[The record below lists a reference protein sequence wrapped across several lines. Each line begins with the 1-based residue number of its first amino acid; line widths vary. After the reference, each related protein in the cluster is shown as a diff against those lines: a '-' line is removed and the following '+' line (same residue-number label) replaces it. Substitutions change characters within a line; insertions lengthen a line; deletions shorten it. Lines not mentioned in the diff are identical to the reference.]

1 MTTKKREAIMACAM
15 DLMDAYDNW
24 LDADYM
30 EELEEAVEK
39 YNICLKQLS
48 RYTGKDKHAI
58 ASALGN
64 QNGVTYNLDW
74 LRNLGVEI

>member
-1 MTTKKREAIMACAM
+1 MTSKREKIMACAM
-15 DLMDAYDNW
+15 DLMDAYDEW
-24 LDADYM
+24 QDADYM
-30 EELEEAVEK
+30 EEQEEAAEK

-74 LRNLGVEI
+74 LRGLGVDV

>member
-1 MTTKKREAIMACAM
+1 MSNRKVKVILTAM
-15 DLMDAYDNW
+15 DLMDAYDEW
-24 LDADYM
+24 QDADYM
-30 EELEEAVEK
+30 EEQEEAAEK

-48 RYTGKDKHAI
+48 RYTGKDEHTI

-74 LRNLGVEI
+74 LRALGVDV